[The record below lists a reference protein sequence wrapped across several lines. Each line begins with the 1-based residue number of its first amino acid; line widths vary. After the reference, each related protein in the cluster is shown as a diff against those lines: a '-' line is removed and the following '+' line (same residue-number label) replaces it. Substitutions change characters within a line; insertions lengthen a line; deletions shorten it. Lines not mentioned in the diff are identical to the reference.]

1 MSQTATLP
9 MDGRPFEIRFE
20 SIGGLGAQAAARA
33 LATAAALKMGLD
45 ATHLTTPGPERKG
58 SLARAFVRLAPANR
72 PIRASAPVL
81 TPDAI
86 VVFHAPLLRE
96 AATLAGLRKDGTL
109 VYSGPAKPVPE
120 ALSALPGTARAIRV
134 DASGIAAKESC
145 DPDAALLGALCAAFP
160 FLAAGEVLE
169 AFREGLAG
177 ATAELVAANERAF
190 GRGAAEMAVLSG
202 VGEAEGD
209 LPPVNGSPAWGYRTQ
224 PVGGVLDRPGNSAW
238 NDLSVARA
246 GFLPVLNR
254 EQCIHCA
261 MCDMV
266 CPDHCLVWEKGEEGG
281 RFQRELTGV
290 DYRYCKGCMRCVE
303 TCPASAMLRKA
314 ETPGLAERKGV
325 ALFELAE

>member
-1 MSQTATLP
+1 MSQTVSLP
-9 MDGRPFEIRFE
+9 IQGRPFEIRFE

-33 LATAAALKMGLD
+33 LATAAVMKMGLN
-45 ATHLTTPGPERKG
+45 ATHGTTPGPERKG
-58 SLARAFVRLAPANR
+58 SLARTFVRLAPADR
-72 PIRASAPVL
+72 PIRASAPVRA
-81 TPDAI
+81 PDAI

-96 AATLAGLRKDGTL
+96 SATLAGLRKDGTL
-109 VYSGPAKPVPE
+109 IYAGPPKPIPE
-120 ALSALPGTARAIRV
+120 ELSALPRTARAIRL
-134 DASGIAAKESC
+134 DASGIATKENC
-145 DPDAALLGALCAAFP
+145 GPDAALLGAVCAAFP
-160 FLAAGEVLE
+160 FLAAREILE

-177 ATAELVAANERAF
+177 ANAELIAANERAF
-190 GRGAAEMAVLSG
+190 GRGAAEMVVLAE
-202 VGEAEGD
+202 VGEADGD
-209 LPPVNGSPAWGYRTQ
+209 LPPVHGSPAWGYRTQ
-224 PVGGVLDRPGNSAW
+224 PIGGVLARPGNSAW
-238 NDLSVARA
+238 NDLSSARA

-266 CPDHCLVWEKGEEGG
+266 CPDHCLAWEKGEEGG

-325 ALFELAE
+325 ELFELAE